1 VSGYKIIYEDDC
13 LLVVDKPAGLL
24 TVATPKKEKYTLSS
38 LLNAYPAHRLDREAS
53 GLILFARTKKLRQI
67 LMEEFRLRRVKK
79 RYIAF
84 VQGAL
89 RQKNG
94 AITRK
99 VRDNPYEPAKLA
111 LTKYRVIEARNGFS
125 VLEVVPVTG
134 RTNQIRIHFKQLG
147 HPLVG
152 ERRFAFAKDFRI
164 KFRRVALHAADLGFI
179 HPLSGRTMSFHSE
192 LPADM
197 QEFLKKYH

>member
-197 QEFLKKYH
+197 QEFLKTHY

>member
-1 VSGYKIIYEDDC
+1 VSGYKVIYEDDC

-24 TVATPKKEKYTLSS
+24 TIATPKKEKYTLSS

-53 GLILFARTKKLRQI
+53 GLILFARTKKLRQV

-89 RQKNG
+89 KQKNG
-94 AITRK
+94 AIARE
-99 VRDNPYEPAKLA
+99 VRDNSYEPAKPA
-111 LTKYRVIEARNGFS
+111 LTEYRVIEAGNGFS

-152 ERRFAFAKDFRI
+152 ERRFAFAKDFKI

-179 HPLSGRTMSFHSE
+179 HPLTGRAMSFHSE

-197 QEFLKKYH
+197 REFLKTHH

>member
-1 VSGYKIIYEDDC
+1 MSGYKVIYQDDC

-24 TVATPKKEKYTLSS
+24 TIATPKKEKYTLSS

-67 LMEEFRLRRVKK
+67 LMEEFRRRRVKK

-84 VQGAL
+84 VQGTPK
-89 RQKNG
+89 QKSG
-94 AITRK
+94 AIARK
-99 VRDNPYEPAKLA
+99 VRDNPYELAKPA
-111 LTKYRVIEARNGFS
+111 LTKYRVIEARNSFS

-134 RTNQIRIHFKQLG
+134 RTNQIRIHCKQLG

-152 ERRFAFAKDFRI
+152 ERRFAFARDFKI
-164 KFRRVALHAADLGFI
+164 KFRRAALHAADLGFI
-179 HPLSGRTMSFHSE
+179 HPLTGRRMSFHSE

-197 QEFLKKYH
+197 REFLKQH

>member
-1 VSGYKIIYEDDC
+1 MSGYKIIYEDDC

-197 QEFLKKYH
+197 QEFLKTHY

>member
-1 VSGYKIIYEDDC
+1 MSGYKVIYEDDC
-13 LLVVDKPAGLL
+13 LLVVDKAAGLL
-24 TVATPKKEKYTLSS
+24 TIATPKKEKYTLSS

-67 LMEEFRLRRVKK
+67 LMEEFRCRRVKK

-89 RQKNG
+89 DQKNG
-94 AITRK
+94 TIARDVK
-99 VRDNPYEPAKLA
+99 DNPYEPAKPA
-111 LTKYRVIEARNGFS
+111 VTKYRVIEARNGFS
-125 VLEVVPVTG
+125 VLEVVPVSG
-134 RTNQIRIHFKQLG
+134 RTNQIRIHFSQLG

-152 ERRFAFAKDFRI
+152 ERRFAFARDFKI
-164 KFRRVALHAADLGFI
+164 KFRRVALHAADLGFM
-179 HPLSGRTMSFHSE
+179 HPLTGKTISFHSE

-197 QEFLKKYH
+197 QEFLKNHS